1 MQNFSQNEFN
11 RIAEMRGQ
19 SRDELEQIAKIR
31 KIKNY
36 EEMTK
41 EELIILIIIILI
53 IIIII
58 IITIVIKTIII
69 IIIITIVIIILEFQN
84 FLHLISLHSHQY
96 LRRTT
101 VMEPKLTG
109 KLLLRS

>member
-41 EELIILIIIILI
+41 KELIILIIIILI

>member
-58 IITIVIKTIII
+58 TIVIKTIIII

>member
-1 MQNFSQNEFN
+1 M
-11 RIAEMRGQ
+11 
-19 SRDELEQIAKIR
+19 
-31 KIKNY
+31 
-36 EEMTK
+36 
-41 EELIILIIIILI
+41 IIITMIIIIMI
-53 IIIII
+53 IITMIIITVI

-69 IIIITIVIIILEFQN
+69 MIKMTIVIIILEFQN
-84 FLHLISLHSHQY
+84 FLHLISLHLHQY